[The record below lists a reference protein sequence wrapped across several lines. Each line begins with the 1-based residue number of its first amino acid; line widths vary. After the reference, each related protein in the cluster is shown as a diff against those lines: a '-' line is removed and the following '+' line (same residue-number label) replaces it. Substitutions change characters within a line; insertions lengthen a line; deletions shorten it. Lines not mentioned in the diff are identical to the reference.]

1 MDIIQLTEISALYL
15 EREGKFSGAE
25 SPWQNIS
32 RKKKLAK
39 LKKENKFNNKTYFRL
54 YSFDA
59 IPPRLY
65 WAIKAHKPEKNYP
78 MRTIVSTLQTASYG
92 TSNYLAEFIEPI
104 LNKNKHPG
112 KKPSSFENKAATW
125 ETTQEHIQ
133 VSNDVINSYSSIAI
147 DKAITVF
154 IETLNND
161 LDDLLKPTNQRK
173 TILWGQ

>member
-65 WAIKAHKPEKNYP
+65 WAIKAHKPEKKYP
-78 MRTIVSTLQTASYG
+78 MRTIVSTLGTGPYG
-92 TSNYLAEFIEPI
+92 TSNYLVEVIGPI
-104 LNKNKHPG
+104 WNQKNIPEWSRSH
-112 KKPSSFENKAATW
+112 
-125 ETTQEHIQ
+125 
-133 VSNDVINSYSSIAI
+133 
-147 DKAITVF
+147 
-154 IETLNND
+154 L
-161 LDDLLKPTNQRK
+161 
-173 TILWGQ
+173 

>member
-1 MDIIQLTEISALYL
+1 MIIKGIFLLIENKVKRLHLGPKFVPKENRKRSYMDIIQLTEISALYL

-65 WAIKAHKPEKNYP
+65 
-78 MRTIVSTLQTASYG
+78 
-92 TSNYLAEFIEPI
+92 
-104 LNKNKHPG
+104 
-112 KKPSSFENKAATW
+112 
-125 ETTQEHIQ
+125 
-133 VSNDVINSYSSIAI
+133 
-147 DKAITVF
+147 
-154 IETLNND
+154 
-161 LDDLLKPTNQRK
+161 
-173 TILWGQ
+173 